1 MTNNEDAYAAELAK
15 GRAATT
21 KKEMGKR
28 VRKRM
33 KKAKKTGALGTI
45 LKNPIFKLL
54 IPLGVEII
62 PGTGLLPSWL
72 LYVLYTYHEEKKAGL
87 SPNIAEYI
95 IVGGAAATSDTI
107 DVLNLTGFGM
117 IIGKGIDIPTVGFLY
132 IWRINKHGLMSAMS
146 KK

>member
-1 MTNNEDAYAAELAK
+1 MTNNEDAYKAELAE

-21 KKEMGKR
+21 KKEMGKM

-33 KKAKKTGALGTI
+33 KKAKKTGVLKAV

-62 PGTGLLPSWL
+62 PGTGLLPSWI

-95 IVGGAAATSDTI
+95 IVGGAAATSDII
-107 DVLNLTGFGM
+107 DTLNLTGFGM

-132 IWRINKHGLMSAMS
+132 IWRINKHGLMSTMS

>member
-1 MTNNEDAYAAELAK
+1 MTNNEDAYKHKLSAD
-15 GRAATT
+15 RAADEKIE
-21 KKEMGKR
+21 KKPK
-28 VRKRM
+28 KPKP
-33 KKAKKTGALGTI
+33 KKAGALKTV

-54 IPLGVEII
+54 IPLGAEII
-62 PGTGLLPSWL
+62 PGTGLLPSWT

-87 SPNIAEYI
+87 TPNIAEYL
-95 IVGGAAATSDTI
+95 IVGGAAATSDAI

>member
-1 MTNNEDAYAAELAK
+1 MTNNEDAYAAELAES
-15 GRAATT
+15 RAATT

-33 KKAKKTGALGTI
+33 KKAKKTGALGTVF
-45 LKNPIFKLL
+45 KNPIFKLL
-54 IPLGVEII
+54 IPLGLEIV
-62 PGTGLLPSWL
+62 PGTGLLPSWT

-87 SPNIAEYI
+87 TPNIAEYL

-107 DVLNLTGFGM
+107 DALNLTGFGM

-132 IWRINKHGLMSAMS
+132 IWRINKHGLMSAMT

>member
-1 MTNNEDAYAAELAK
+1 MTNNEDAYKHKLSAD
-15 GRAATT
+15 RATDE
-21 KKEMGKR
+21 KIEKEKP
-28 VRKRM
+28 
-33 KKAKKTGALGTI
+33 KKAKPKKAGTLKTV

-54 IPLGVEII
+54 IPLGTEII

-72 LYVLYTYHEEKKAGL
+72 LYVVYTYHEEKKAGL
-87 SPNIAEYI
+87 TPNIAEYI

-132 IWRINKHGLMSAMS
+132 IWRINKHGLMSTMS

>member
-1 MTNNEDAYAAELAK
+1 MTNNKDAYKAELAEGIAQDNQK
-15 GRAATT
+15 V
-21 KKEMGKR
+21 KQ
-28 VRKRM
+28 
-33 KKAKKTGALGTI
+33 KKAKPKKAGILKTV

-54 IPLGVEII
+54 IPLGAEII
-62 PGTGLLPSWL
+62 PGTGLLPSWT

-87 SPNIAEYI
+87 TPNIAEYI
-95 IVGGAAATSDTI
+95 IVGGAAATSDAI

-117 IIGKGIDIPTVGFLY
+117 VIGKGIDIPTVGFLY

>member
-1 MTNNEDAYAAELAK
+1 MTNNEDAYKHKLSAD
-15 GRAATT
+15 RAAD
-21 KKEMGKR
+21 KKIEKES
-28 VRKRM
+28 
-33 KKAKKTGALGTI
+33 KKAKPKKTGALKAV

-54 IPLGVEII
+54 IPLGAEII

-95 IVGGAAATSDTI
+95 IVGGAAATSDAI
-107 DVLNLTGFGM
+107 DALNLTGFGM

-132 IWRINKHGLMSAMS
+132 IWRINKHGLMSTMS